1 MDIRQLELFLAVMDC
16 ASVTQAANR
25 VYLSPGAI
33 SQQIHHLA
41 DELGTELFTK
51 SGRNLVPTPAAER
64 LAEHA
69 RVVLARMQW
78 IQQEFASQPDKDHRP
93 FHLATGV
100 TTLIYRL
107 GGPLRRLRKQYP
119 HAQLQVTVASTE
131 EILAGLTSRRFD
143 LGLISLPVEQQGL
156 RILPLYEEELV
167 LLRPSPTRQRS
178 RRVGK
183 ISIAELE
190 ELSFLLYPARSNM
203 RRQIDHFFASL
214 GLQPRVIME
223 ADDTEAIKRL
233 VETGFGCSIL
243 PISAVSKAGS
253 FYQVFRVQGQR
264 LTRQQALAMVETPY
278 PRALTKSI
286 AESLQALLLQEDA
299 RRQ

>member
-41 DELGTELFTK
+41 DELGTDLFIK

-78 IQQEFASQPDKDHRP
+78 IQQEFARQPEQDRRP

-131 EILAGLTSRRFD
+131 EILSGLTARRFD
-143 LGLISLPVEQQGL
+143 LGLISLPVEQPGL

-167 LLRPSPTRQRS
+167 LLKPSPIRQRT
-178 RRVGK
+178 RRIGQV
-183 ISIAELE
+183 SVAELE
-190 ELSFLLYPARSNM
+190 KLSFLLYPARSNM

-214 GLQPRVIME
+214 GLQPRVVME

-253 FYQVFRVQGQR
+253 FYQVFRVQGQH
-264 LTRQQALAMVETPY
+264 LTRQQALAMVDSPY
-278 PRALTKSI
+278 PRALTESI
-286 AESLQALLLQEDA
+286 AESLQTLLLQEDA

>member
-16 ASVTQAANR
+16 ASVTQAASR
-25 VYLSPGAI
+25 VYLSPGAV

-41 DELGTELFTK
+41 DELGTELFIK

-64 LAEHA
+64 LAGHA

-78 IQQEFASQPDKDHRP
+78 IQQEFAGQPEKDGRP
-93 FHLATGV
+93 FHFATGV

-131 EILAGLTSRRFD
+131 EILSGLTARRFD

-156 RILPLYEEELV
+156 RILPLYEEEL
-167 LLRPSPTRQRS
+167 LLLKPSPIRQRT
-178 RRVGK
+178 RRVGQ
-183 ISIAELE
+183 ISVGELGK
-190 ELSFLLYPARSNM
+190 LSFLLYPARSNM

-214 GLQPRVIME
+214 ELQPRVVME

-243 PISAVSKAGS
+243 PISAVREAGS

-264 LTRQQALAMVETPY
+264 LTRRQALAMVDSPY
-278 PRALTKSI
+278 PRALTESI
-286 AESLQALLLQEDA
+286 AESLQSLLQEDA